1 MVDHS
6 KRHRKKLLKALGRLS
21 LNPLVQDVPAQQ
33 GDVEYATFSAGSARV
48 LVHIIGFANPVTRNG
63 GAS

>member
-1 MVDHS
+1 M
-6 KRHRKKLLKALGRLS
+6 LKALGLS
-21 LNPLVQDVPAQQ
+21 LNPLVQDVPHQQ
-33 GDVEYATFSAGSARV
+33 GSVEYATFSAGSARV

>member
-6 KRHRKKLLKALGRLS
+6 RRHRKKLLKALGSLS
-21 LNPLVQDVPAQQ
+21 LNPLVQNEPNQQ
-33 GDVEYATFSAGSARV
+33 GSVEYAAFSAGSARV

>member
-6 KRHRKKLLKALGRLS
+6 KRHRKKLLKALGSLS
-21 LNPLVQDVPAQQ
+21 LNPLVQDVPHQQ
-33 GDVEYATFSAGSARV
+33 GSVEYATFSAGSARV